1 MKTKFIGLCLISLAA
16 LSASAFAQNPSRIAN
31 MSARVRSGPGASTSI
46 VGFSVPSGQNKSIL
60 ARIVGPSLSS
70 FGIQGGLMADPVA
83 TLYDRAGRV
92 IVQNDNWET
101 QPGFGGADY
110 RLLIR
115 GVSQITGAFPL
126 LEGGKDAALMTN
138 VSQGNYTVHATAKD
152 SNVANAYGVTL
163 VELYD
168 VTDPVNRQ
176 SGAFTNISCRNYVG
190 VGSDVL
196 ILGIVID
203 GQTPVRVLARA
214 VGPSL
219 AQFGV
224 DNPLQD
230 PVLKVVNTQNG
241 QFLNGS
247 GTFVADSTQN
257 TVANDDWQSS
267 SGSSMSQVGA
277 FGLASGSKD
286 AAVVVSLNP
295 GSYTFLVAG
304 KGNATGN
311 ALAELYVLP

>member
-115 GVSQITGAFPL
+115 GERCAPGDRVPTEARMRL
-126 LEGGKDAALMTN
+126 AL
-138 VSQGNYTVHATAKD
+138 
-152 SNVANAYGVTL
+152 
-163 VELYD
+163 
-168 VTDPVNRQ
+168 
-176 SGAFTNISCRNYVG
+176 
-190 VGSDVL
+190 
-196 ILGIVID
+196 
-203 GQTPVRVLARA
+203 
-214 VGPSL
+214 
-219 AQFGV
+219 
-224 DNPLQD
+224 
-230 PVLKVVNTQNG
+230 
-241 QFLNGS
+241 
-247 GTFVADSTQN
+247 
-257 TVANDDWQSS
+257 
-267 SGSSMSQVGA
+267 
-277 FGLASGSKD
+277 
-286 AAVVVSLNP
+286 
-295 GSYTFLVAG
+295 LVALTDAG
-304 KGNATGN
+304 IIESAPT
-311 ALAELYVLP
+311 